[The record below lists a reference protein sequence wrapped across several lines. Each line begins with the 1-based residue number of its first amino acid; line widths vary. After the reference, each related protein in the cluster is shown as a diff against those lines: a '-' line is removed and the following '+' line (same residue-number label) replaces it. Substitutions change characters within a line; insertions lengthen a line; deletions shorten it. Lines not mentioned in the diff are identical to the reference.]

1 MVLGTQDLHKELE
14 EKISRFHE
22 REDTILYACCFD
34 ANAGLFEALMTPDD
48 AILSDEL
55 NHASIIDG
63 IRLSKAKKFRYK
75 NKDMKGGIW
84 CDLSDYGIGGKICF
98 YAWLDRKSTRLN
110 SSHVRTSRMPS
121 SA

>member
-75 NKDMKGGIW
+75 NEDMKGGIW

-98 YAWLDRKSTRLN
+98 YAWFYFFL
-110 SSHVRTSRMPS
+110 
-121 SA
+121 

>member
-34 ANAGLFEALMTPDD
+34 ANAGLFEALMTTDD

-98 YAWLDRKSTRLN
+98 YAWFYFFL
-110 SSHVRTSRMPS
+110 
-121 SA
+121 